1 MITPRFTISMLVLGA
16 VASPLIAGTTV
27 YTDRDYMTSGFFS
40 MDPAVRGD
48 NDGRAVNRVST
59 IQPFGVFDENTYL
72 EFNDHDWSS
81 FAGPVESAIF
91 RIEVVS
97 GGFGADSSEEN
108 PFDISVHSLSQDPW
122 TTIDPSLFSGPD
134 SYQDFASTQ
143 ITTDSVVDTTRVFGA
158 GVYEWDV
165 TALVNDWIA
174 NGDANFAQTIALS
187 GILDTSGGTFLQGL
201 VNSTNPGLT
210 GSETIGQIVIVPAP
224 AGMISFAA
232 FGVIASR
239 RRRN

>member
-1 MITPRFTISMLVLGA
+1 MLTPRFPISMFVLGA

-59 IQPFGVFDENTYL
+59 IQPFGVFNENTYL
-72 EFNDHDWSS
+72 EFNDFDWG
-81 FAGPVESAIF
+81 ALGGPVESAVF

-97 GGFGADSSEEN
+97 GGFGADSDSEN
-108 PFDISVHSLSQDPW
+108 PFLISAHSLTQDPW
-122 TTIDPSLFSGPD
+122 TTIDPSLFSGAG
-134 SYQDFASTQ
+134 SYQDFASSHINTG
-143 ITTDSVVDTTRVFGA
+143 SVVSNTSVAGA
-158 GVYEWDV
+158 GVYEWDL
-165 TALVNDWIA
+165 TALVNDWIL
-174 NGDANFAQTIALS
+174 NGDANYAQTIALS
-187 GILDTSGGTFLQGL
+187 GILDTSGGTFLQGV

-210 GSETIGQIVIVPAP
+210 GSETIGQIVIVPTP

-239 RRRN
+239 RRRS

>member
-1 MITPRFTISMLVLGA
+1 MITPRFPISMFVIGA

-48 NDGRAVNRVST
+48 NDGRAINRVST
-59 IQPFGVFDENTYL
+59 IQPFGVFNENTYL

-97 GGFGADSSEEN
+97 GGFGADSSEES
-108 PFDISVHSLSQDPW
+108 PFDISVHSLAQDPW
-122 TTIDPSLFSGPD
+122 TTIDQSLFSGPD
-134 SYQDFASTQ
+134 SYQDFASSH
-143 ITTDSVVDTTRVFGA
+143 ITTDSIVDTTRVYGA
-158 GVYEWDV
+158 GVYEWDI
-165 TALVNDWIA
+165 TALVNDWIV

-187 GILDTSGGTFLQGL
+187 GILDTSGETFLQGV
-201 VNSTNPGLT
+201 VNSSNPGLT
-210 GSETIGQIVIVPAP
+210 GSETIGQIVVVPTP
-224 AGMISFAA
+224 AGMILFAG